1 MKKIFLLSLIIL
13 PICLFATIYFL
24 DKVSFLCPIEYKSDI
39 VIRCDSMG
47 DGFFS
52 ASRNGNRRH
61 AGIDLLAQAGTPVRA
76 SRLGIVTA
84 ASQNRGMGKYVTI
97 KHLQGL
103 TTIYGHLSQI
113 SVRKNSFVR
122 QGDIIGMVGKTGNAN
137 SRSILPHLHFEVRKD
152 GVPVDPLPYL
162 E

>member
-13 PICLFATIYFL
+13 PICLFATFYFL
-24 DKVSFLCPIEYKSDI
+24 DKVSFLCPIDYKSGI
-39 VIRCDSMG
+39 AIRCDSMG

-61 AGIDLLAQAGTPVRA
+61 AGIDLLAQTGTPVRA

-84 ASQNRGMGKYVTI
+84 ASQNRGMGKYVAI
-97 KHLQGL
+97 KHFQGL

-137 SRSILPHLHFEVRKD
+137 SKAILPHLHFEVRKD
-152 GVPVDPLPYL
+152 GIPVDPLSYL
-162 E
+162 Q